1 MAIQDIANEIVALL
15 RAGKDEEVGRRYWS
29 PSVRSIEAAGKDPVA
44 EGAEAVTHKGEW
56 FVANNEVHGVKA
68 EGPFVNGD
76 QFAVHLTYDMTPK
89 GYGSAQDARR
99 GRPLHNRRREDC
111 GGALLL
117 RQLRCGRRFRW
128 RPA

>member
-1 MAIQDIANEIVALL
+1 MAIQDVANQIVALL

-89 GYGSAQDARR
+89 DTGQRKTLDEVALYTIADGKIVEERFFYGS
-99 GRPLHNRRREDC
+99 
-111 GGALLL
+111 
-117 RQLRCGRRFRW
+117 
-128 RPA
+128 